1 MPHTSEEQLKSEPTI
16 EQAVVPTPEVLS
28 FPHDILGKEYELNG
42 VSFTVLGMQ
51 PVYYANEDDKQDLQ
65 PDVITITD
73 IQSQKTPVI
82 PFQGGMACITKIRI
96 GDEVVAG
103 YKNILDEVHESCD
116 LPRVD
121 PVTGMYIDL
130 EGTCWM
136 PATPLGELFGFISR
150 YKIQNL
156 KLSSIVGIDRRGFK
170 NTLYSVQEARE
181 FFQGL
186 IELPQVNRE
195 SGIYEDEH
203 GKKYMS
209 ASRFNHDF
217 GMTFHQINTQMK
229 DVTPLKGVSN
239 GREVILYP
247 LDALLEAHS
256 RYNSLSVVDKETNI
270 YTDSKD
276 GSMWAPLI
284 YFTKKYSLFSDTVK
298 NYFIRNNIS
307 SRHGR
312 EKSGKEVELYDIVC
326 GEPVLQEI
334 VTLPCANDDGYY
346 RDSSETKWAPLSI
359 LRTLYDID
367 VSSIER
373 LMGDVPMIRCR
384 DRAKNQTTFYL
395 VEQACKK
402 IDAFVCKPHI
412 DTATGIYDDGQ
423 GVQWAPIRYFRNK
436 YGIGHSTFESY
447 AGHVRT
453 LDGRTQGARGAIKLY
468 DIMDAE
474 DALKHFF
481 SLSLVDKTTGMVQ
494 DEHGVLWT
502 TENGFCAAHQT
513 SNGKFHT
520 MLDGIPTREGRGAN
534 GMKCTL
540 YQFEA
545 LNQKFEDFLSLPTVD
560 KESGV
565 YRDIAGMSWAGIV
578 TIAKLKGVS
587 ASKIISLG
595 VQVSSIRGRDKTGSE
610 VRLYNI
616 EELDSVLAHY
626 SNLPHVNRITGVH
639 TDSMGKKWMAHR
651 PLALYLGIG
660 ETVLKSA
667 GTISKMQ
674 GRDKIG
680 KEVDL
685 YNIEEAENVLRSFL
699 QLPLVDEAGIFVDE
713 AGVEWQQVE
722 KAAIRFSISRQRI
735 EGKNIEARI
744 GRTKKNHKTK
754 LYKVKDVEHSVME
767 LNSATYLR

>member
-1 MPHTSEEQLKSEPTI
+1 MPHTSEEQLKSGPTV
-16 EQAVVPTPEVLS
+16 EQTIVPTPEVLS
-28 FPHDILGKEYELNG
+28 FPHDILGKEYELDG
-42 VSFTVLGMQ
+42 VSFTVLGIK
-51 PVYYANEDDKQDLQ
+51 PVFYDPQEEEMDL
-65 PDVITITD
+65 PLNIFTVTD
-73 IQSQKTPVI
+73 IQSQKVPVI
-82 PFQGGMACITKIRI
+82 PFQGGMAYITKIQI
-96 GDEVVAG
+96 DDEVVAG
-103 YKNILDEVHESCD
+103 YKNILDGIHELCD

-121 PVTGMYIDL
+121 PVTGMYTDL

-136 PATPLGELFGFISR
+136 PAQPLGELLGFISR
-150 YKIQNL
+150 YKIQNF
-156 KLSSIVGIDRRGFK
+156 KLSSIIGIDRRGFK
-170 NTLYSVQEARE
+170 NILYSVQEARA

-209 ASRFNHDF
+209 ASRFNHDY
-217 GMTFHQINTQMK
+217 GMTFHQINAQTK
-229 DVTPLKGVSN
+229 DVPTLKGVSN
-239 GREVILYP
+239 GREVILYPLDALLEAHSRYNSLSVVDKETNIYTDSKDGSMWAPLIYFKIGREVILYP

-453 LDGRTQGARGAIKLY
+453 LDGRTQGARGAVKLY
-468 DIMDAE
+468 DIKDAE

-610 VRLYNI
+610 V
-616 EELDSVLAHY
+616 
-626 SNLPHVNRITGVH
+626 
-639 TDSMGKKWMAHR
+639 
-651 PLALYLGIG
+651 
-660 ETVLKSA
+660 
-667 GTISKMQ
+667 
-674 GRDKIG
+674 
-680 KEVDL
+680 
-685 YNIEEAENVLRSFL
+685 
-699 QLPLVDEAGIFVDE
+699 
-713 AGVEWQQVE
+713 
-722 KAAIRFSISRQRI
+722 
-735 EGKNIEARI
+735 
-744 GRTKKNHKTK
+744 
-754 LYKVKDVEHSVME
+754 
-767 LNSATYLR
+767 